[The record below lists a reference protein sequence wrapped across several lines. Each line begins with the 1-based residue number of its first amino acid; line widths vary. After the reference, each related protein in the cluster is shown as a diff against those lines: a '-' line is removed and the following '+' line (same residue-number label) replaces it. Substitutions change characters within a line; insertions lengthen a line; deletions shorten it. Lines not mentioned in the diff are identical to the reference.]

1 VSDTLPAQRVPHP
14 VSAAVVIGL
23 FLGALALRPQLLA
36 VGPLLPE
43 IRTDLGLAASVAG
56 LITTIPVLCM
66 GLFAPIGPRIAA
78 RIGPRLALATSI
90 ACIAGF
96 GLARAYAPDVVF
108 LLLTTFGIGVGVGI
122 AGAVPSM
129 VVSQHLPG
137 HRAMGTGAYAGG
149 IVAGSAIAA
158 TVAVPLAGGD
168 DWRRAL
174 ALISVAT
181 LGPLV
186 AWLVLVRS
194 DGTSRAV
201 ASQALRLPWRS
212 ATAWLLVIVFGLQSG
227 LFYGIVA
234 WLPNALV
241 EVGWT
246 RSDVAIDE
254 TIRM

>member
-1 VSDTLPAQRVPHP
+1 MPPAPAVRTVAHP

-23 FLGALALRPQLLA
+23 FLGAIALRPQLLA
-36 VGPLLPE
+36 IGPLLPE
-43 IRTDLGLAASVAG
+43 IREDLGLRASIAG

-66 GLFAPIGPRIAA
+66 GLFAPVGPRIAA

-90 ACIAGF
+90 ASIAGF
-96 GLARAYAPDVVF
+96 GVVRAAAPDVVP
-108 LLLTTFGIGVGVGI
+108 LLLATFGIGVGVGI

-158 TVAVPLAGGD
+158 AIAVPLAAND

-174 ALISVAT
+174 AILSIAS

-186 AWLVLVRS
+186 AWLLLIRT
-194 DGTSRAV
+194 DGTSRPV
-201 ASQALRLPWRS
+201 
-212 ATAWLLVIVFGLQSG
+212 
-227 LFYGIVA
+227 
-234 WLPNALV
+234 
-241 EVGWT
+241 
-246 RSDVAIDE
+246 
-254 TIRM
+254 